1 MLALECADDQG
12 YAFKVIT
19 ELHGIDEMEN
29 LVFKTQG
36 QQISLL
42 EEVLNTGH
50 NDWET
55 SDHYMRLNNGK
66 HQHKPAR
73 AQPDHLTSANSS
85 AGASGSG
92 GVGPVQR
99 FMAPL
104 EHLSGGQNLS
114 YQERNKNLKYVTLV
128 SFHHLTILPPSHY
141 PTIVFRHLLGA
152 GPSHWEDMPTAE

>member
-1 MLALECADDQG
+1 
-12 YAFKVIT
+12 
-19 ELHGIDEMEN
+19 MEN

-42 EEVLNTGH
+42 EEVLNTGN

-73 AQPDHLTSANSS
+73 AQPDHLTNATGSGSG
-85 AGASGSG
+85 GASGSG
-92 GVGPVQR
+92 SGNGGVQR

-114 YQERNKNLKYVTLV
+114 YQERNKNIKYVPPPP
-128 SFHHLTILPPSHY
+128 HPILCH
-141 PTIVFRHLLGA
+141 
-152 GPSHWEDMPTAE
+152 

>member
-1 MLALECADDQG
+1 MSPLRINRVLNPQG

-19 ELHGIDEMEN
+19 ELHGIDEMEG

-42 EEVLNTGH
+42 EEVLNTGN

-73 AQPDHLTSANSS
+73 AQPELQSS
-85 AGASGSG
+85 SSG
-92 GVGPVQR
+92 PAAAQR

-114 YQERNKNLKYVTLV
+114 YQERNKNVK
-128 SFHHLTILPPSHY
+128 
-141 PTIVFRHLLGA
+141 
-152 GPSHWEDMPTAE
+152 

>member
-1 MLALECADDQG
+1 MQG

-42 EEVLNTGH
+42 EEVLNTGN

-55 SDHYMRLNNGK
+55 SDHYMRLNDGK
-66 HQHKPAR
+66 HQHKTPR
-73 AQPDHLTSANSS
+73 AQPDVP
-85 AGASGSG
+85 SGSSSVPG
-92 GVGPVQR
+92 GVAAAQR
-99 FMAPL
+99 FIAPL

-114 YQERNKNLKYVTLV
+114 YQERNKNVKYVNFSYT
-128 SFHHLTILPPSHY
+128 
-141 PTIVFRHLLGA
+141 RLGQ
-152 GPSHWEDMPTAE
+152 G

>member
-1 MLALECADDQG
+1 
-12 YAFKVIT
+12 
-19 ELHGIDEMEN
+19 MEN

-42 EEVLNTGH
+42 EEVLNTGN

-73 AQPDHLTSANSS
+73 AQPEHLTTA
-85 AGASGSG
+85 AGGSGSG
-92 GVGPVQR
+92 SGNGGVQR

-114 YQERNKNLKYVTLV
+114 YQERNKNLKYV
-128 SFHHLTILPPSHY
+128 SRLPSPLLAFSPTC
-141 PTIVFRHLLGA
+141 PTISIIQSFRSYSLKPLFFFA
-152 GPSHWEDMPTAE
+152 

>member
-1 MLALECADDQG
+1 MYYSSKRQGFLIDQVSVGLPFPTRDEIVVRSLRAVSPLTHQG

-19 ELHGIDEMEN
+19 ELHGIDEMEG

-42 EEVLNTGH
+42 EEVLNTGN

-73 AQPDHLTSANSS
+73 TQPDLQGT
-85 AGASGSG
+85 AGAA
-92 GVGPVQR
+92 PRPAAAQR

-114 YQERNKNLKYVTLV
+114 YQERNKNVKCVQSCPHFVEQTV
-128 SFHHLTILPPSHY
+128 
-141 PTIVFRHLLGA
+141 G
-152 GPSHWEDMPTAE
+152 GN

>member
-1 MLALECADDQG
+1 MYYSSKRQGFLIDQVSIFVLSFTSIPADMQG

-42 EEVLNTGH
+42 EEVLNTGN

-55 SDHYMRLNNGK
+55 SDHYMRLNDGK
-66 HQHKPAR
+66 HQHKTPR
-73 AQPDHLTSANSS
+73 AQPDVP
-85 AGASGSG
+85 SGSSSVPG
-92 GVGPVQR
+92 GVAAAQR
-99 FMAPL
+99 FIAPL

-114 YQERNKNLKYVTLV
+114 YQERNKNVKYVNFSYT
-128 SFHHLTILPPSHY
+128 
-141 PTIVFRHLLGA
+141 RLGQ
-152 GPSHWEDMPTAE
+152 G

>member
-1 MLALECADDQG
+1 MYYSSKRQGFLIDQVCSTSLSPSSFPPDTDTQG

-42 EEVLNTGH
+42 EEVLNTGN

-55 SDHYMRLNNGK
+55 SDHYMRLNDGK
-66 HQHKPAR
+66 HQHRPAR
-73 AQPDHLTSANSS
+73 PQPETLSN
-85 AGASGSG
+85 SG
-92 GVGPVQR
+92 GGGAGPAQR
-99 FMAPL
+99 FIAPL

-114 YQERNKNLKYVTLV
+114 YQERNKNVK
-128 SFHHLTILPPSHY
+128 
-141 PTIVFRHLLGA
+141 
-152 GPSHWEDMPTAE
+152 

>member
-1 MLALECADDQG
+1 
-12 YAFKVIT
+12 
-19 ELHGIDEMEN
+19 MEN

-42 EEVLNTGH
+42 EEVLNTGN

-66 HQHKPAR
+66 HQHKPPR
-73 AQPDHLTSANSS
+73 AQPDHLSNANAS
-85 AGASGSG
+85 ASGSG
-92 GVGPVQR
+92 NGGGGGGGAGPVQR

-114 YQERNKNLKYVTLV
+114 YQERNKNLKYVSPFIHPIV
-128 SFHHLTILPPSHY
+128 IFHLPLSSPFPLSLFY
-141 PTIVFRHLLGA
+141 QPLNLPT
-152 GPSHWEDMPTAE
+152 